1 MYDTVSLN
9 QIKLIL
15 KKISR
20 KKIASYKK
28 INTVSLISQNVHI
41 FVLLS
46 LRYETEV
53 VKLRKQKD
61 GEITKL
67 RSNLRKCQNEL
78 TEAIHCLANSA
89 QHHGLSGAGNE
100 THVFTSIL
108 N

>member
-1 MYDTVSLN
+1 MKKNYPENLSLW
-9 QIKLIL
+9 QKRS
-15 KKISR
+15 ISIHLSHKR
-20 KKIASYKK
+20 SHF
-28 INTVSLISQNVHI
+28 L
-41 FVLLS
+41 LLS

-100 THVFTSIL
+100 TCILTCVFNLLFLITA
-108 N
+108 

>member
-1 MYDTVSLN
+1 MD
-9 QIKLIL
+9 
-15 KKISR
+15 R
-20 KKIASYKK
+20 KNKYHFIDL
-28 INTVSLISQNVHI
+28 TNVHI
-41 FVLLS
+41 LVLLS

-100 THVFTSIL
+100 TCNFTCIL